1 MTKSQIGQRSSI
13 RKRSD
18 IGKRGNYGA
27 LFDNG
32 TMDFAAGWLLGYA
45 QQGGLSPGALLH
57 CFAQITDGNPA
68 SWARIFLIQAERT
81 RTWAGEAQARD
92 AYAEAAQAWLATY
105 VAERAALMLADPTTG
120 QARALTESMQESFR
134 AFLRTGDIA
143 LQPREVPFGATRLPA
158 YATADLEGAPRAM
171 VIIGGGDTYVE
182 DLWFFGGKAA
192 HEAGWPVLAVDL
204 PGQGST
210 PYQGLHFGPDTLPG
224 LRAVI
229 DHLHQHGYAG
239 ELVLLGWSGGGIFV
253 TKFASVA
260 RPEDKICAWVASTPI
275 HDAEAMF
282 ANAIPV
288 ALRRDPDSALVRT
301 LLWFARR
308 NRVLRGSLA
317 KYDWQFG
324 PAGIAGVVKRFAEL
338 GRTDLTAI
346 EAPVLA
352 LIGLDEDPEGMRQA
366 RTVVTEVSKR
376 HPASD
381 LITFDTATG
390 AGSHCQVGNL
400 PLAMT
405 RVLDWLERTVMPV
418 S

>member
-1 MTKSQIGQRSSI
+1 MTKSSRRTRSGI

-18 IGKRGNYGA
+18 IGQRGNYGA
-27 LFDNG
+27 LFGNG
-32 TMDFAAGWLLGYA
+32 AMDFAAGWLLGYA

-57 CFAQITDGNPA
+57 CFAQIADGNPA
-68 SWARIFLIQAERT
+68 SWRRTFLTQAERT
-81 RTWAGEAQARD
+81 RTWASEAQAQE

-105 VAERAALMLADPTTG
+105 VAERAALMMSDPTTET
-120 QARALTESMQESFR
+120 ARALTESMQTSFG
-134 AFLRTGDIA
+134 AFLCTGGVT
-143 LQPREVPFGATRLPA
+143 LQPWEIPFGAARLPA
-158 YATADLEGAPRAM
+158 YATAGLEGAHRAM
-171 VIIGGGDTYVE
+171 VIIGGGDTYAE

-192 HEAGWPVLAVDL
+192 HEAGWPILAVDL

-210 PYQGLHFGPDTLPG
+210 PYQGLHFGPDTLAG
-224 LRAVI
+224 LRAVV
-229 DHLHQHGYAG
+229 DHLHQIGYAG

-260 RPEDKICAWVASTPI
+260 RPQDKIRAWVASTPI

-288 ALRRDPDSALVRT
+288 ALRRDPDSTLVRT

-324 PAGIAGVVKRFAEL
+324 PAGIAGVVERFAQL

-346 EAPVLA
+346 DAPVLA
-352 LIGLDEDPEGMRQA
+352 LAGLDEDPAGLRQA
-366 RTVVTEVSKR
+366 RTVVTEVVTR
-376 HPASD
+376 HPASG
-381 LITFDTATG
+381 LVTFDTATG

-405 RVLDWLERTVMPV
+405 RVLAWLERTVN
-418 S
+418 